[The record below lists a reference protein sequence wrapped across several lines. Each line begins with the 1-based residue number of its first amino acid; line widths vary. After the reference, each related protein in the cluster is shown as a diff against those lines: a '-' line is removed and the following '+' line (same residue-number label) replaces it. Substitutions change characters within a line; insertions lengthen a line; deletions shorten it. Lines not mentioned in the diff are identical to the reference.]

1 VWLRSPSAV
10 SVAVVNGYRRKEL
23 DDWVRDWEYNVKHLL
38 IPTDSQV
45 GRYDDYVHFADY
57 EGTLIAR
64 TEAEDLLAV
73 APPEDRAGFE
83 ARLRAAD
90 STFVENTDPDMAHL
104 LVRSDVLPVDDDEVS
119 DQVWLTRLPK
129 HGVYRRAIE
138 REATRCD
145 AKRAAGSHTDD
156 ER

>member
-1 VWLRSPSAV
+1 VWLRVTRPRV
-10 SVAVVNGYRRKEL
+10 SVTGVNGYRRKEL

-45 GRYDDYVHFADY
+45 GRYGDYQNLADY
-57 EGTLIAR
+57 EGTLNAR
-64 TEAEDLLAV
+64 TGAEDLLAE
-73 APPEDRAGFE
+73 APPEDRAEFE

-90 STFVENTDPDMAHL
+90 SIFVENTDPDTAHL
-104 LVRSDVLPVDDDEVS
+104 LIRSGVLPVDDEEVS
-119 DQVWLTRLPK
+119 NQIWLTRLPK

-145 AKRAAGSHTDD
+145 AKRAAP
-156 ER
+156 